1 MRRILAVV
9 LVSSLIACGGGGSG
23 DGHPTG
29 ALVASG
35 PTNVAPV
42 ESIAISGSGTC
53 VEQGVSVG
61 LSMVAVLASDA
72 TNLCSMLTANDSKAN
87 MRSIFVA
94 VLSGTLGA
102 PPVIGPGKYE
112 ITQSPAVGAVVS
124 VGAAAVD
131 VASATCLSTTTDAV
145 SGFVWIDALTATN
158 VKGAVD
164 AMLPDGTHIAGAFD
178 APTCGLGIPVS
189 DICAGTFAPPTG
201 TCLP

>member
-9 LVSSLIACGGGGSG
+9 LVSSLIACGGGSG

-35 PTNVAPV
+35 PTHVAPV
-42 ESIAISGSGTC
+42 ESVAISGSGTC

-61 LSMVAVLASDA
+61 LSMVAVIASDA

-87 MRSIFVA
+87 MRSVFLA
-94 VLSGTLGA
+94 VMSGTLGA
-102 PPVIGPGKYE
+102 PPAIGPGKYE

-131 VASATCLSTTTDAV
+131 VASATCVSTTTDAT
-145 SGFVWIDALTATN
+145 SGFVWIDALTATS
-158 VKGAVD
+158 VTGAVD
-164 AMLPDGTHIAGAFD
+164 AMLPDGTHITGAFD
-178 APTCGLGIPVS
+178 APRCGLAIPVS